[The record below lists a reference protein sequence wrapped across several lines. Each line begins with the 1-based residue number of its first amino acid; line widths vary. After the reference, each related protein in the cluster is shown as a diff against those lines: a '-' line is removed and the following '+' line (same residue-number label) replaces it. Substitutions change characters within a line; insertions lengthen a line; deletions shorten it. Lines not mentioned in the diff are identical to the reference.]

1 MKIHDLR
8 FLRNF
13 LLLLAKLNLLPIKLL
28 TSDMTNILPIAAA
41 CGACISSKNAT
52 KIISPAYAKPASSP
66 FKLPPSLP
74 DERAVMPHA
83 KPAIMLITMS
93 TAPMLSSLSFP
104 LCISAD
110 IAKSNIIVTAKPT
123 ITDTTIA
130 LPFIFT
136 VFDDCKKI
144 PPN

>member
-1 MKIHDLR
+1 M
-8 FLRNF
+8 
-13 LLLLAKLNLLPIKLL
+13 KLL
-28 TSDMTNILPIAAA
+28 TSDMANILTIAAA

-52 KIISPAYAKPASSP
+52 RIISPAYAKPARSP
-66 FKLPPSLP
+66 FRLPPSLP

-83 KPAIMLITMS
+83 KPAIMLIAMS
-93 TAPMLSSLSFP
+93 AVPMLLSPSLP

-110 IAKSNIIVTAKPT
+110 DAKSKTIVTAKPT
-123 ITDTTIA
+123 ITDSTIA
-130 LPFIFT
+130 PPFTFT